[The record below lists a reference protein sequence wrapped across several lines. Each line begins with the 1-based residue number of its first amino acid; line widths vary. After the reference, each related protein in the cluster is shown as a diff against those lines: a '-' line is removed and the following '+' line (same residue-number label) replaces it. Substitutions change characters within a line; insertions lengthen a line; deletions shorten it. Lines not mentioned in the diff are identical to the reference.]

1 MIKVN
6 AMGDA
11 CPIPV
16 VKTKNAIRE
25 LQGGGT
31 VETLVDNEIA
41 VQNLTKMAN
50 QKGYDVHSEKVAD
63 NEFKVTM
70 TINAEAAQIA
80 ANSAVATIEEENCPI
95 TPLNKKNTVVVIR
108 SNQMGN
114 GEEELGKALL
124 KGFIYA
130 LSQQDTLPSTILF
143 YNSGAYITCE
153 ESASIEDLKSL
164 EAQGVEIL
172 TCGTCLNFYG
182 LTDKL
187 QVGDV
192 TNMYVIA
199 EKMTQADLMLRKKK
213 PAFIIAFDATTQAMA
228 TDKLCA
234 KNGLPGRL
242 IPVPRE
248 ITAGC
253 GFAWKAA
260 PEDETILIEALTK
273 EGIEWA
279 STHILEI

>member
-25 LQGGGT
+25 LQGSGT

-50 QKGYDVHSEKVAD
+50 QKGYEVHSEKLSD

-70 TINAEAAQIA
+70 TVNAEAAQAA
-80 ANSAVATIEEENCPI
+80 ANSAAATIEEENCPV
-95 TPLNKKNTVVVIR
+95 TPAGKKNTVVVIS
-108 SNQMGN
+108 SNQMGS
-114 GEEELGKALL
+114 GEEELGKTLL

-130 LSQQDTLPSTILF
+130 LSQQDSLPSTILF
-143 YNSGAYITCE
+143 YNTGAYITSE
-153 ESASIEDLKSL
+153 NSASIEDLKSL

-187 QVGDV
+187 QVGEV

-199 EKMTQADLMLRKKK
+199 EKMTQADLIVK
-213 PAFIIAFDATTQAMA
+213 P
-228 TDKLCA
+228 
-234 KNGLPGRL
+234 
-242 IPVPRE
+242 
-248 ITAGC
+248 
-253 GFAWKAA
+253 
-260 PEDETILIEALTK
+260 
-273 EGIEWA
+273 
-279 STHILEI
+279 